1 MMRFIRD
8 LRLIPIALIASAC
21 LLAVKV
27 ADLALHGSGYFVFDG
42 ASAGDD
48 TVAVIHPM
56 PDATAPPGSKQSWAT
71 QMFNFPGS
79 GNALPMPSATPD
91 ILPKIAGTDSGD
103 ITGSVTQQQVNGNA
117 PATDPNSSA
126 GNGNAQTA
134 NNPSGAPSNA
144 KGTPGGATAAAASPG
159 QAAKQ
164 QPVAAGGGVPLPT
177 NGTTLPTGAER
188 AILERLQQRREELDQ
203 RARELD
209 IRESLIQSAE
219 KRMDAKLAELK
230 EIEARIKVESQ
241 QKDQAEAIQM
251 KGLVSMYENMK
262 PRDAAKI
269 FNGLDSNVLM
279 QVAAAINPRQMADI
293 MAQMSPDVAQ
303 HLTVELADKA
313 QQVKDDGGSSGLP
326 KIEGQP
332 TPQ

>member
-1 MMRFIRD
+1 MMRFVRD

-21 LLAVKV
+21 LLAVKI
-27 ADLALHGSGYFVFDG
+27 ADLALQGSGYFASDS

-48 TVAVIHPM
+48 SISVIRPM

-71 QMFNFPGS
+71 QMFNFPGG
-79 GNALPMPSATPD
+79 GNTTPMPSAAPN
-91 ILPKIAGTDSGD
+91 ILPKIAGTDSVD
-103 ITGSVTQQQVNGNA
+103 ITGSVTTQQAAGNA
-117 PATDPNSSA
+117 PAAADPNNPAA
-126 GNGNAQTA
+126 GGNAQSA
-134 NNPSGAPSNA
+134 NNPASANGAPGG
-144 KGTPGGATAAAASPG
+144 GTVTAAASPG
-159 QAAKQ
+159 QAAK
-164 QPVAAGGGVPLPT
+164 PASGGGVPLPT

-209 IRESLIQSAE
+209 IRESLIQGAE

-230 EIEARIKVESQ
+230 QVEARIKVESQ
-241 QKDQAEAIQM
+241 QKDEAETM
-251 KGLVSMYENMK
+251 RLKGIVAMYENMK

-269 FNGLDSNVLM
+269 FNGLDGNVLIE
-279 QVAAAINPRQMADI
+279 VAAAINPRQMADI

-313 QQVKDDGGSSGLP
+313 QQVKDDGSPSDLP
-326 KIEGQP
+326 KIEGEP
-332 TPQ
+332 TAQ

>member
-1 MMRFIRD
+1 MMRFVRD

-21 LLAVKV
+21 LLAVKI
-27 ADLALHGSGYFVFDG
+27 ADLALHGSGYFASDG
-42 ASAGDD
+42 AAAGDD
-48 TVAVIHPM
+48 AVAVIHPM

-71 QMFNFPGS
+71 QMFNFPDG
-79 GNALPMPSATPD
+79 GNVSPMPSATPN

-103 ITGSVTQQQVNGNA
+103 ITGSVTQQQANGNA

-126 GNGNAQTA
+126 ANGDAQSA
-134 NNPSGAPSNA
+134 NNTSSAPPSAN
-144 KGTPGGATAAAASPG
+144 GTQGGGAAMAAASSG
-159 QAAKQ
+159 QAAK

-209 IRESLIQSAE
+209 IRESLIQGAE

-230 EIEARIKVESQ
+230 EIEARIKVESE
-241 QKDQAEAIQM
+241 QKDAAEAMQM

-279 QVAAAINPRQMADI
+279 QVASAINPRQMADI

-313 QQVKDDGGSSGLP
+313 QQVKDDGTSSDLP